1 MLKTL
6 FHTTHVQ
13 TKALS
18 VGEPNK
24 ELAGYGSSQG
34 ALGLLLTFPG
44 PGTSGTQLLFAAWPL
59 QRQLSIIDKFVAHN
73 RWLSDGIGSV

>member
-6 FHTTHVQ
+6 LHITHVQ

-18 VGEPNK
+18 VDEPNK
-24 ELAGYGSSQG
+24 ELADYGSSKG
-34 ALGLLLTFPG
+34 ALGLLLTYPV
-44 PGTSGTQLLFAAWPL
+44 PGTSGSLLLFAVWPL

-73 RWLSDGIGSV
+73 R